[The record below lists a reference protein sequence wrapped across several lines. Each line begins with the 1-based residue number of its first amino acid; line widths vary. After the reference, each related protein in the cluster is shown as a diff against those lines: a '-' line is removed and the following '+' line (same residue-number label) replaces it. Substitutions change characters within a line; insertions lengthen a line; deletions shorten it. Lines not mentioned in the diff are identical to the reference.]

1 MGDTQGEIRRPLT
14 AATASIGAGVVHA
27 AAVGVHAEH
36 RSLVVIFAALAVAQ
50 VGAGVVA
57 LERASRR
64 VLTLASLVNVVSV
77 SGWVMTRTSGI
88 SFIPGLEYAEKPQAA
103 DSICAL
109 LGLVAIAGFWAAL
122 APSSRRTRGSSVPV
136 LASVVLACAGLATI
150 RVHSHSLSVAEI
162 AAESAFVIGPNGE
175 LVLKDPP
182 TTAPEVGTTIAGGD
196 VNGAGGTGVP
206 VTDTVAPTTTV
217 RRKITPTTTAAAPPT
232 TIHTHDTTPVAVL
245 AAASGWPRVWDPA
258 KGLDIFSGV
267 GGVTADQEA
276 RARAL
281 VTASQRDLPHWA
293 NYATAIA
300 EGWKSIADNQTSG
313 YEHLV
318 KNSLVNDGKFLDSTA
333 PESLVYHVVNG
344 TKTLVSAMY
353 ISPTGTSLNDPLLT
367 DYAGPLMQWHIHN
380 NLCFKVG
387 VSGNPVVAG
396 ITDLLG
402 NCPVNTVKQTD
413 GSPMIHVWIVP
424 HPCGPFAAVEGVAAG
439 TASAPDSQRLDLCRH

>member
-57 LERASRR
+57 LDRTSRS

-77 SGWVMTRTSGI
+77 AGWVMTRTSGI
-88 SFIPGLEYAEKPQAA
+88 SFISGLEYAERPQAA
-103 DSICAL
+103 DSLCAL
-109 LGLVAIAGFWAAL
+109 LGLLAVIGFWAAL
-122 APSSRRTRGSSVPV
+122 APTSRRARGSFVPV
-136 LASVVLACAGLATI
+136 LGSVALACAGLATI
-150 RVHSHSLSVAEI
+150 RVHSHSHSAAQI

-175 LVLKDPP
+175 LILKNPP
-182 TTAPEVGTTIAGGD
+182 TTVAEVDTTVVNGD
-196 VNGAGGTGVP
+196 VTGAGGTEVP

-217 RRKITPTTTAAAPPT
+217 RRKVATTTTAAPPT
-232 TIHTHDTTPVAVL
+232 TVHTHDTTPAAVL

-258 KGLDIFSGV
+258 KGLDLFSGV

-281 VTASQRDLPHWA
+281 VTASERDLPHWA

-333 PESLVYHVVNG
+333 PESLVYKVENG

-353 ISPTGTSLNDPLLT
+353 ISPTGTSLSDPLLT

-380 NLCFKVG
+380 NLCFKIG

-396 ITDLLG
+396 ITDVLG
-402 NCPVNTVKQTD
+402 NCPANTVKQTD

-439 TASAPDSQRLDLCRH
+439 TASAPDSQRLDLCKH